1 MPSSTTLYTSP
12 GNAGNVASRNFTTLY
27 SGSGSINPTQPY
39 GNANVVGLLAAS
51 TDGANTIGVISA
63 TGNIIS
69 DAFFIGNGSQ
79 LTGIVAS
86 SVNANALTGNTL
98 SPNVLFSSLTSV
110 GTLSNLSVSG
120 TVTAGTFAG
129 NGSQLTNIPGANV
142 TGTVANAT
150 FATTAG
156 SATTAVTVTGN
167 AQANIT
173 SVGVL
178 TSLSST
184 GNITAPYFLG
194 NVIGNITGNIVV
206 GGANTEV
213 LVNNNGNIG
222 PSPGLT
228 FNNASNVLN
237 TSGSVTAVG
246 NIQGNYFLGNGSQ
259 LTGLPVQYGNA
270 NVATFLANFG
280 SNSISTSGN
289 VTAGYF
295 AGNGSLLSNITGA
308 NVTGTVANAAFAT
321 TAGTATTVTG
331 NAQAN
336 ITSVGVLTSLSVT
349 GTTTSGNI
357 LTAGQVS
364 ATGNITGNY
373 ILGNGSQLTG
383 LPATYGNANVVS
395 LMAAFGSNTISTS
408 GNVTAGNLALSG
420 GMQITG
426 SIVNSAAVNKQVAFL
441 GAGAIST
448 GQVKFGTGSALLDG
462 TANTFIQTAASGANL
477 LFTTSDWTIEMF
489 VYPTANIVNPTV
501 FYDIG
506 EVGSSGDRAP
516 QIGWSSGNLIY
527 AATNVDLISAAATVT
542 ANTWNHIAAARSSGN
557 TKLYLNG
564 VQVGST
570 YADTINY
577 NEGGAGNLRVGSSTL
592 TASGAAQFIGY
603 VDEVRISNGI
613 GRYTGSTYTVPV
625 NPFSADT
632 DTALLLHCD
641 GANGS
646 TVILDSSS
654 TSDVTVDDN
663 LVVTGDIT
671 FSGLLYGDGSQL
683 TNITAATAT
692 TAVTVT
698 GNAQANITSVGTLSS
713 LSVSGNT
720 TSGNILTAG
729 IVSAT
734 GNITGNYIL
743 GNGSQL
749 TGITTSAGGSN
760 TQIQYNNGGAFAGNT
775 AMTFNNT
782 TGRVQLGN
790 ITTLGS
796 IINTANTWVDT
807 TAASISPSTIIIGN
821 GYSGNYTTTYLTNN
835 QRNTRLSLLDLLTA
849 TDNGARKTELAST
862 VYYDLNG
869 VTTYGNA
876 NVNSRLQGL
885 TSEVYIQNGN
895 TVQTSPFIARSGSFV
910 LQAGQSAN
918 VGNANL
924 ATAGSIQSFISVA
937 NGSRIGNALGIYSSS
952 SGNTAQGALMPT
964 AMLFVSAPN
973 HQPGSGAVDVGNIFN
988 YYTPGSVNNFGL
1000 ASGNATRVANY
1011 WNIYNEDN
1019 ANKNRLGALTQY
1031 QESSYSLS
1039 SSAGSVVVNK
1049 ANSQVQYYTVSEAAT
1064 MSFTGFITVANIPT
1078 GGGVPTAVNRYQT
1091 DTVTVIV
1098 QQDSTGRTITMPTG
1112 TGYKYAGG
1120 TNTVPA
1126 TANAISMISI
1136 TAYYDPG
1143 TSATAYLTTISP
1155 AFT

>member
-51 TDGANTIGVISA
+51 TDGANTIGIISA

-129 NGSQLTNIPGANV
+129 NGSLLTNIPGANV

-228 FNNASNVLN
+228 FNNASNVLS

-289 VTAGYF
+289 VTTGNITVTTDAVVQGNLTVNGNTTFINSNVVTINDKFINVANNAATAAQANGGGIGVGPVGAEYATLEYLSTPNVWATNIGLSVTGNVSAGYF

-308 NVTGTVANAAFAT
+308 NVTGTVANATFAT
-321 TAGTATTVTG
+321 SAGTA
-331 NAQAN
+331 
-336 ITSVGVLTSLSVT
+336 S
-349 GTTTSGNI
+349 
-357 LTAGQVS
+357 
-364 ATGNITGNY
+364 
-373 ILGNGSQLTG
+373 
-383 LPATYGNANVVS
+383 
-395 LMAAFGSNTISTS
+395 
-408 GNVTAGNLALSG
+408 
-420 GMQITG
+420 
-426 SIVNSAAVNKQVAFL
+426 
-441 GAGAIST
+441 
-448 GQVKFGTGSALLDG
+448 
-462 TANTFIQTAASGANL
+462 
-477 LFTTSDWTIEMF
+477 
-489 VYPTANIVNPTV
+489 
-501 FYDIG
+501 
-506 EVGSSGDRAP
+506 
-516 QIGWSSGNLIY
+516 
-527 AATNVDLISAAATVT
+527 
-542 ANTWNHIAAARSSGN
+542 
-557 TKLYLNG
+557 
-564 VQVGST
+564 
-570 YADTINY
+570 
-577 NEGGAGNLRVGSSTL
+577 
-592 TASGAAQFIGY
+592 
-603 VDEVRISNGI
+603 
-613 GRYTGSTYTVPV
+613 
-625 NPFSADT
+625 
-632 DTALLLHCD
+632 
-641 GANGS
+641 
-646 TVILDSSS
+646 
-654 TSDVTVDDN
+654 
-663 LVVTGDIT
+663 
-671 FSGLLYGDGSQL
+671 
-683 TNITAATAT
+683 
-692 TAVTVT
+692 TVT
-698 GNAQANITSVGTLSS
+698 GNAQANITSVGTLTS

-720 TSGNILTAG
+720 TTGNLLTGGAVSATGNVTGGNVLTGG
-729 IVSAT
+729 IISAT
-734 GNITGNYIL
+734 GNITSGNVIVNGANAQVVMAGSTSNKVNFGTTGAGSPQVGTYSPGAKVVLYDNISNTSTGYAIGIDPNTMWFGTDIAGSNFEYYVGNAKVATIETDGRVTANAVTYTGTDGTNGQAL
-743 GNGSQL
+743 TTYGNGITYFSNVI
-749 TGITTSAGGSN
+749 TGPGGAN

-849 TDNGARKTELAST
+849 TDNGARKTELAAT

-876 NVNSRLQGL
+876 NVNSRLQGT

-895 TVQTSPFIARSGSFV
+895 IVQSNPVIARSASFV

-924 ATAGSIQSFISVA
+924 ATAGSIQSFVA
-937 NGSRIGNALGIYSSS
+937 ASNGSRIGNAYGIYSSS
-952 SGNTAQGALMPT
+952 VGNTAQGALMPT
-964 AMLFVSAPN
+964 AMLFVAAPN

-988 YYTPGSVNNFGL
+988 YYTPGSVNNFGI
-1000 ASGNATRVANY
+1000 ASGNTTRVANY

-1064 MSFTGFITVANIPT
+1064 MSFSGFITVANIPT

-1098 QQDSTGRTITMPTG
+1098 QQDSTGRTITMPSG
-1112 TGYKYAGG
+1112 AAYKYAGG